1 MVSVS
6 FASMMFLIV
15 WFTELSFMIVWKF
28 WITSAGTSIVVTV
41 PSSEVY
47 VYVPLLL
54 SARVVT
60 VWFAAMSCAMSSV
73 VVWPSSSL

>member
-6 FASMMFLIV
+6 FASMICLTIV
-15 WFTELSFMIVWKF
+15 LTELSFMIVWKF
-28 WITSAGTSIVVTV
+28 CTTSAGTSIVVTV

-60 VWFAAMSCAMSSV
+60 VSLLRTISCMLMVCV
-73 VVWPSSSL
+73 VPEAST